1 MHSQLGREAE
11 TRPWCDLCALLHAE
25 AATPAAR
32 VRTVNLTKV
41 YDPEENCRK
50 PDTDIRLVSVRDG
63 RTVIDTIPVDP
74 FYE

>member
-1 MHSQLGREAE
+1 M
-11 TRPWCDLCALLHAE
+11 
-25 AATPAAR
+25 
-32 VRTVNLTKV
+32 RTVNLTAV

-74 FYE
+74 FYD